1 MWMRHALE
9 TLEFNEEI
17 QKLRERTFNK
27 EFKDLVAKVVTKS
40 TPNTIDTSEKLLNLF
55 HQLYY
60 IVLSKS
66 FNNSIQF
73 VTVESYL
80 ENNSQHLEEIISSKL
95 MSLGFSENLIMQYD
109 FRNKYFG
116 ILANSIKGN
125 FFSEF
130 YLLPLDTVYNDI
142 IKQSEGILMSYKSMK
157 DDHLYSK
164 RLGYL
169 PDTNFHLWIFSTYHL
184 VKKVISFLNINIP
197 AVFEL
202 WCPIIMVKVH
212 EKFSITSR
220 LLNEIYYTTIVS
232 IMTLLESYIIMNKSS
247 LLLSSNYFHEV
258 YKVFENFY
266 YVSKSEKYTKYFIL
280 KSKYE
285 NQVIYCLFR
294 YLLQKYK
301 DKKSF
306 STINF
311 RPMIGLIILFLTD
324 EDEKLVSE
332 AKNLVSVLNDYL
344 ELAIIDKYMIKNAV
358 QLYRYI
364 IET

>member
-1 MWMRHALE
+1 MWKRHALE
-9 TLEFNEEI
+9 TLEFNEEV
-17 QKLRERTFNK
+17 QKLREKTFNK
-27 EFKDLVAKVVTKS
+27 EFRDLVAKVVTKS
-40 TPNTIDTSEKLLNLF
+40 TSGTIDTPEKLLDLF

-66 FNNSIQF
+66 FNNSVQF
-73 VTVESYL
+73 VDVDSYI
-80 ENNSQHLEEIISSKL
+80 ENNPQHPGEIVSSKL
-95 MSLGFSENLIMQYD
+95 MSLGFVENLILQYD
-109 FRNKYFG
+109 FINTYFG
-116 ILANSIKGN
+116 ILTNSVKGN

-130 YLLPLDTVYNDI
+130 YLLPSDTIYNDI
-142 IKQSEGILMSYKSMK
+142 ITQSEGILISYKSIR

-358 QLYRYI
+358 QLYRFI